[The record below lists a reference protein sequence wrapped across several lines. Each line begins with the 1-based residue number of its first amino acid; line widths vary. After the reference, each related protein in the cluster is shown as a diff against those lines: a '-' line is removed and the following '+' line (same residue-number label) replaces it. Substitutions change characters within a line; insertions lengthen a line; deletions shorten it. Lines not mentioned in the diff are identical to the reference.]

1 MIFVKTWELFKRKDG
16 NIIKVV
22 IVQNCRKKPWD
33 SSASAFY
40 KQNLFS
46 LEQKTRREDM
56 DDLQDVDNIHT
67 EAEQAFWA
75 QEM

>member
-1 MIFVKTWELFKRKDG
+1 MIFVKTWDLFKRKDG

-22 IVQNCRKKPWD
+22 IAQNCRKKPWD
-33 SSASAFY
+33 SSALGFC

-67 EAEQAFWA
+67 ETQQTF
-75 QEM
+75 

>member
-1 MIFVKTWELFKRKDG
+1 MIFVKTWDLFNRKDG

-22 IVQNCRKKPWD
+22 IAQNCRKKPWD
-33 SSASAFY
+33 SSALAFY

-56 DDLQDVDNIHT
+56 DDLQDVDNMHT
-67 EAEQAFWA
+67 EAQQTFWA
-75 QEM
+75 

>member
-1 MIFVKTWELFKRKDG
+1 MIFVKTWDLFNRKDG
-16 NIIKVV
+16 NIIKVL
-22 IVQNCRKKPWD
+22 IAQNCRRKPWD
-33 SSASAFY
+33 SSALVFC

-67 EAEQAFWA
+67 TEAQQTF
-75 QEM
+75 